1 MTDKELKWNKDTLAW
16 TERIGGVAVGDV
28 RLAAGERDR
37 SLFAQTLV
45 LLREAEDLLSTE
57 EEKIAFRAS
66 MQTITDHKGVPYTL
80 SVTELRELL
89 VQYGLNYRTLW
100 LAANA
105 SIIESP

>member
-37 SLFAQTLV
+37 ALFAQTLV
-45 LLREAEDLLSTE
+45 LLREAEDLLATE
-57 EEKIAFRAS
+57 AEKIAFRAS
-66 MQTITDHKGVPYTL
+66 TQTIIDCKGVPHSM

-89 VQYGLNYRTLW
+89 VQYGLNYRTIW
-100 LAANA
+100 LAANIA
-105 SIIESP
+105 LTN